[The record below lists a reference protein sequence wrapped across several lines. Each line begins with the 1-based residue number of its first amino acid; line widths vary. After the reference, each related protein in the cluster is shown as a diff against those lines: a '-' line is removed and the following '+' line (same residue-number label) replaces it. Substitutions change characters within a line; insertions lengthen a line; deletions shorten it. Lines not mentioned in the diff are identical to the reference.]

1 GAHPHLEVE
10 IAGRPT
16 VHAGAALAGE
26 ADLAAIRDPRRDAD
40 LEPDAAVRALDHDVP
55 LRAADHVGEVD
66 LDPRAHVLAGLGPV
80 APPPRLAPGAEDV
93 AEDVPE
99 EIAEVEALGAEA
111 LEGRARRPSVSASP
125 LAEGGGLGRIP
136 PDARRVPAE

>member
-1 GAHPHLEVE
+1 HLEVE

-80 APPPRLAPGAEDV
+80 APPPRLAPKASRKVSPRGA
-93 AEDVPE
+93 
-99 EIAEVEALGAEA
+99 AEA
-111 LEGRARRPSVSASP
+111 EPSAPKPAKGAPAARPFPGRHGREAAAVAGSHPMRAASQPSSS
-125 LAEGGGLGRIP
+125 
-136 PDARRVPAE
+136 